1 VLFYPQFF
9 QNKGCHTALLI
20 NLQRKTQ
27 RLLLVILPKIF
38 VGSIIGSINNR
49 IRQAVLSYSS
59 ASTVTD
65 AYAAHCNIFGI
76 DYADCLHSL
85 FFAGNA
91 DYGAIKCIVY
101 LLTLFIYFL
110 LLDGTQA
117 LLGLLL
123 VKLLS
128 ECGIAKSKIV
138 LRQLIPIAGNSIG
151 RIDKAVNT
159 SQSPLWRITR
169 SSE

>member
-1 VLFYPQFF
+1 MSAKTDGRLLFFPQLL
-9 QNKGCHTALLI
+9 QDKGCHTALLV

-49 IRQAVLSYSS
+49 IRQAVLPHSS
-59 ASTVTD
+59 TGTVTD
-65 AYAAHCNIFGI
+65 AYAAHCNILGI

-91 DYGAIKCIVY
+91 DYRAVKCIVY

-110 LLDGTQA
+110 LLDGT
-117 LLGLLL
+117 
-123 VKLLS
+123 
-128 ECGIAKSKIV
+128 
-138 LRQLIPIAGNSIG
+138 
-151 RIDKAVNT
+151 
-159 SQSPLWRITR
+159 
-169 SSE
+169 